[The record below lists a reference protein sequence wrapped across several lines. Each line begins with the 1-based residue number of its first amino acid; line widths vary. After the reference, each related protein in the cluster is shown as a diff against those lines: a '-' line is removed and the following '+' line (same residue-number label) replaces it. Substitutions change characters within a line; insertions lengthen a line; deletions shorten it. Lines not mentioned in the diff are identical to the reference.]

1 MTEKSLNKWVS
12 LSFFSLFIVAIF
24 GVLMRYKIGFTF
36 PYFNQKN
43 LQYAHSHFAFSGWIA
58 QTLFLLLINTLGSSL
73 GVKRTRVYEI
83 LLGVNWIVAVGML
96 ITFSMSGYAFN
107 SIFFSTLS
115 IVVALV
121 FALLFWRDSR
131 KISNQTVVLWYK
143 YALFFMILSTLGTF
157 YLMVMMGTK
166 TVEQHAYLASVY
178 WYLHFQYNGWFFF
191 AGMGLLYHYFGKVST
206 SFAENIL
213 PVKLLGWSCIPA
225 YGLSVLWLQLP
236 IWLVII
242 FAIAALVQAIGWLLV
257 IIQLVK
263 QKVILKLEV
272 LSYIKWLFVIVA
284 IAGTAK
290 FLLQLGSTIPAIS
303 KLAFGFRPIVIAY
316 LHLVLLAFISLMLI
330 VYMFMTNIARN
341 SPRAQIG
348 IAVFVLG
355 IALNELL
362 LGMQGI
368 ASLSYILI
376 PQINYFLFGASLIL
390 LAGAALLFISQ
401 VSTNTGKH

>member
-206 SFAENIL
+206 SFAENNL